1 MMRAMTL
8 KFAIDVS
15 NVINTAGASSPDA
28 VSLARYGA
36 VIDGLNGKFGEATV
50 IAGVIDASTVVM
62 LERLRHRDID
72 ELRAMLRSRVISQAP
87 SKADPILLEMAKTS
101 AYVVVSNDHYREYD
115 TTNVLRL
122 PFAIVD
128 GRAYFDPTDVLRVR
142 AAHDVEAPSPALLK
156 PADVVVVTAPAVP
169 PGQVVRE
176 GRSFVVSR
184 DQSVAAL
191 VEHIG
196 RLIDAHEEAMTLK
209 TLSALLAAD
218 KDGEKLVQRAMPAR
232 DRDWL
237 RGFIESRPE
246 AFVTFT
252 TLFGASVRRNT
263 WRTRRPP
270 VRWRVVP
277 TGPLATEIVRLIA
290 ADGGWSYLSS
300 LGQVLS
306 SDSALKRLLD
316 AEIPRRPAGWLRG
329 FLAARAQLFELLGD
343 SVGSGPTLV
352 RVRGA
357 QLQREM
363 PTSRRTG

>member
-8 KFAIDVS
+8 KFVIDVS

-28 VSLARYGA
+28 VSLARYSA
-36 VIDGLNGKFGEATV
+36 LIEGLNEKFGEATV
-50 IAGVIDASTVVM
+50 ISGVIDASTVSM
-62 LERLRHRDID
+62 LVRRRHPDAA
-72 ELRAMLRSRVISQAP
+72 ELRAMLRDRVISQAP
-87 SKADPILLEMAKTS
+87 AKADPILLEMAKS
-101 AYVVVSNDHYREYD
+101 SEYVVVSNDHYREYD

-128 GRAYFDPTDVLRVR
+128 GRAYFDPTDVRRVR
-142 AAHDVEAPSPALLK
+142 DDHDVEPQPSPLA
-156 PADVVVVTAPAVP
+156 AP
-169 PGQVVRE
+169 PGVAFVEAPVELPRPVVRE
-176 GRSFVVSR
+176 DRSPELSR

-196 RLIDAHEEAMTLK
+196 RLIDEHEEAMSIK
-209 TLSALLAAD
+209 TLAALLAAD
-218 KDGEKLVQRAMPAR
+218 NEVATLVQRARLAR

-237 RGFIESRPE
+237 RTFIDARPA

-252 TLFGASVRRNT
+252 TLLGPSVRRNM

-270 VRWRVVP
+270 VRRRIVP
-277 TGPLATEIVRLIA
+277 AGQLAMELVRLIA

-306 SDSALKRLLD
+306 TDPALRGLLE

-329 FLAARAQLFELLGD
+329 FLAARGQLFEMLGD
-343 SVGSGPTLV
+343 SMGAGPVLV

-357 QLQREM
+357 DVSREL
-363 PTSRRTG
+363 PPARRTG